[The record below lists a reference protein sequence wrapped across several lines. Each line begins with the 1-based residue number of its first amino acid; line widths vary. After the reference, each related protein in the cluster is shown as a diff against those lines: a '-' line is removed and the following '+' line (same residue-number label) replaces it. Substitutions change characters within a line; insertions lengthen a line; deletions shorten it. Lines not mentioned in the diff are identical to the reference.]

1 MKRINKRMLDST
13 TRSYKAEAIKTMDLF
28 DTEPNKKRAY
38 SKLLYALCFFHAVIQ
53 ERRNY
58 GAQGWNIKYGPS
70 NAFFYFFTLTFP
82 FMFLNSIASYLNAC
96 NEKNCIR

>member
-1 MKRINKRMLDST
+1 MKRINKRMLNST
-13 TRSYKAEAIKTMDLF
+13 TRSYKAEATKTMDLF

-70 NAFFYFFTLTFP
+70 NAFFFFFYFNFFFHVP
-82 FMFLNSIASYLNAC
+82 KLNSIIPKCLQ
-96 NEKNCIR
+96 

>member
-1 MKRINKRMLDST
+1 MKRINKRMLNSI
-13 TRSYKAEAIKTMDLF
+13 TRSYKAEATKTMDLF
-28 DTEPNKKRAY
+28 DTELNKKRAY

-70 NAFFYFFTLTFP
+70 NAFFFFFTLTFS
-82 FMFLNSIASYLNAC
+82 FVFLKSLASYLNAC

>member
-1 MKRINKRMLDST
+1 MKRINKRMLNST
-13 TRSYKAEAIKTMDLF
+13 TRSYKAEATKTMDLF

-70 NAFFYFFTLTFP
+70 NAFFFFF
-82 FMFLNSIASYLNAC
+82 FFLL
-96 NEKNCIR
+96 

>member
-1 MKRINKRMLDST
+1 MKRINKRMLNST
-13 TRSYKAEAIKTMDLF
+13 TRSYKAEATKTMDLF

-70 NAFFYFFTLTFP
+70 NAFFFSIFFFYFNFSFRVP
-82 FMFLNSIASYLNAC
+82 KLNSIVPKCLQ
-96 NEKNCIR
+96 